1 MLLTTRYCV
10 FSSVR
15 VLVVGWFFFSSRRR
29 HTRCALVTGVQTCA
43 LPIFSGLLGLIS
55 DVRQGRGGFGRHG
68 ALRASQAADFLESL
82 MASVHCRDTRSEER
96 RVGKECVST
105 CRSRWSPYH

>member
-1 MLLTTRYCV
+1 MCV
-10 FSSVR
+10 DLFV
-15 VLVVGWFFFSSRRR
+15 FFFSSRRR

-43 LPIFSGLLGLIS
+43 LPIS
-55 DVRQGRGGFGRHG
+55 
-68 ALRASQAADFLESL
+68 LRCIVEDMIYAFYRREFPCVTDTTTSSTSTSSACYAAASAGPFYQQQPS
-82 MASVHCRDTRSEER
+82 HRSEER